1 VGTALSTRIVPF
13 YYLNEIFFNCGSG
26 HCTNRYSVGKPKGSY
41 YGRNNERAI
50 RFKNMQFQTQDGV
63 LGSGVDPPRVNQME
77 LASETLQNNPVSSHL
92 ILASKFGG
100 TKIRSITEIRR
111 WKWSLLIL
119 KDSKPTISN
128 NKGIIRRKK
137 KRYQVEYQA
146 SKLVV
151 LWNER
156 MEPNLIPNQIAPT
169 SCTSSTTTVVLAGH
183 QS

>member
-1 VGTALSTRIVPF
+1 MAPGTAQTDTPLENPKAVITAATMNVP
-13 YYLNEIFFNCGSG
+13 
-26 HCTNRYSVGKPKGSY
+26 
-41 YGRNNERAI
+41 
-50 RFKNMQFQTQDGV
+50 
-63 LGSGVDPPRVNQME
+63 LGSRICNFKPRMVYWA
-77 LASETLQNNPVSSHL
+77 LVSILHESTKWSWHPKHSRITQSVANL

-100 TKIRSITEIRR
+100 TKIRSITC
-111 WKWSLLIL
+111 WKRSLLIL
-119 KDSKPTISN
+119 KDSKPTTSN

-156 MEPNLIPNQIAPT
+156 MEQNLIPNQIAPT